1 MRGFLGTLVVGS
13 YLLGLLVPAL
23 AKDDSNY
30 HLTQNFRPQNITG
43 LGGIYA
49 WVGS

>member
-1 MRGFLGTLVVGS
+1 MRAFLVALVVGS
-13 YLLGLLVPAL
+13 YILGLPVPAL
-23 AKDDSNY
+23 AKDDPNY
-30 HLTQNFRPQNITG
+30 NLTQNFRPQNVTG